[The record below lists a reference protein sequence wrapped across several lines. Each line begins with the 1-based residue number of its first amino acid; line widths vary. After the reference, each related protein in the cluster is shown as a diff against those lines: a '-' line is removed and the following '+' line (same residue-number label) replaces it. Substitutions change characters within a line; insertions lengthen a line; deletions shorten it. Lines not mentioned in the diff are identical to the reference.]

1 MKELLSIREYSFDD
15 GTKLT
20 VKIDFA
26 KNEVSLVERNGNEYR
41 DKNWLFAGRGLEY
54 MNGWLN
60 ILSAMQYVI
69 KEAQKELDL
78 QDLLDSQIS
87 ESVSPDYEL
96 KYCED
101 HGTMTNHLNG
111 VCQKGQND
119 E

>member
-26 KNEVSLVERNGNEYR
+26 KNEVSLVERNGNEYH
-41 DKNWLFAGRGLEY
+41 DKKWLFAKRGAEY

-69 KEAQKELDL
+69 KESQKELEEHQ
-78 QDLLDSQIS
+78 QDRLDEVAIAIASLNEVS
-87 ESVSPDYEL
+87 EE
-96 KYCED
+96 
-101 HGTMTNHLNG
+101 
-111 VCQKGQND
+111 
-119 E
+119 